1 MSVPSNRR
9 AAVSVERFLSLTQQQ
24 QLQRQKKK
32 KKSNRKT
39 RMKPAEIPL
48 MAKSLL
54 KLLVTAFREL
64 HKQEL
69 FRMKTDNGTLGKI
82 RFS

>member
-1 MSVPSNRR
+1 
-9 AAVSVERFLSLTQQQ
+9 
-24 QLQRQKKK
+24 
-32 KKSNRKT
+32 
-39 RMKPAEIPL
+39 MKPVEIPL

-54 KLLVTAFREL
+54 KLIVTAFREL

-82 RFS
+82 RFNLHLTNHRDDSSSAINTYFFFKEIVYKP